1 MQKITII
8 VPVYN
13 CEKTIEKCIDSIL
26 KQTYKNFELIVINDG
41 SVDKTLE
48 ILQRYNDSRIKI
60 INQLNKGTG
69 FARNIGLKNA
79 TGEYI
84 CFIDGDDYIKPNF
97 LYCSYN
103 LIRKHNANIVAYP
116 YKCRKHRKPEY
127 VLTKEQGMQ
136 WLIALPEKIPMSV
149 VGKVFKSNVI
159 KDLSFDVNNKFEDI
173 EFATKAFLK
182 SEKIVFLKKKLYCY
196 TKTPDSRS
204 NFYSSDD
211 RLKACLKGLNLVRE
225 KCPSLLNDYMTYTL
239 LNGIAIVNMMI
250 IHDNYNVK
258 LLENI
263 KKTVSNNIKCVKHSK
278 YGIIKKL
285 QIYVFD
291 KMFPLYKIIYK
302 IIKKNRR
309 LM

>member
-97 LYCSYN
+97 LYCSYE

-116 YKCRKHRKPEY
+116 YKCRKHRKSEY
-127 VLTKEQGMQ
+127 VLNKEQGMQ

-149 VGKVFKSNVI
+149 VGKLFQATAIAN
-159 KDLSFDVNNKFEDI
+159 LSFCTANKFEDI
-173 EFATKAFLK
+173 EFATRAFLN
-182 SEKIVFLKKKLYCY
+182 SEKIVFLNDELYCV
-196 TKTPDSRS
+196 TDMLNSRS
-204 NFYSSDD
+204 KFYDGDD
-211 RLKACLKGLNLVRE
+211 RIKACLSSIELIKTNCPNL
-225 KCPSLLNDYMTYTL
+225 LDDYITYTL
-239 LNGIAIVNMMI
+239 LNGIAIINMMI
-250 IHDNYNVK
+250 INNNYNSK
-258 LLENI
+258 LLEKI
-263 KKTVSNNIKCVKHSK
+263 KKTVAQNIKHVKYSH
-278 YGIIKKL
+278 YNITKKT
-285 QIYVFD
+285 QIYIFH
-291 KMFPLYKIIYK
+291 KSFALYKTIYRLF
-302 IIKKNRR
+302 KK
-309 LM
+309 